1 MATDGSNDKQSVDQI
16 ATFLGTRK
24 LADFC
29 RNEIIPKMNNE
40 QFVDTLTKN
49 ANLITTIMVNH
60 DIDSLS
66 VLRIEADA
74 FADFVKKQTNVE
86 GVDSAL
92 IEFWYAVQGYET
104 YLGRTMKWEH
114 IANSVNHEMTKQI
127 AECIQSVSSAMGDF
141 DWSSGGK
148 LVKEINTKTKRKL
161 TDSEAKYL
169 RSLVGRATNKI
180 VLTPNG
186 DSS

>member
-1 MATDGSNDKQSVDQI
+1 MATDGSNDKQSVDPI

-29 RNEIIPKMNNE
+29 RNEVIPKMNNKK
-40 QFVDTLTKN
+40 FVDTLSKN

-66 VLRIEADA
+66 VLRIEADV
-74 FADFVKKQTNVE
+74 FADFVKKQTNLK

-92 IEFWYAVQGYET
+92 TEFWYAVQGYET
-104 YLGRTMKWEH
+104 YLGRAMKWEP
-114 IANSVNHEMTKQI
+114 IVCAANHEMTKQI
-127 AECIQSVSSAMGDF
+127 AECIQSVSSGMGYL
-141 DWSSGGK
+141 DWRSGDK
-148 LVKEINTKTKRKL
+148 LVKEINTKTKRTL

-169 RSLVGRATNKI
+169 RSLVKRATNKI
-180 VLTPNG
+180 VLSPKG